1 MKNSVANAP
10 KTHEEDLPLP
20 VIRQATTPS
29 VADQIFDALS
39 QRILSLKLPPSTK
52 ISEAEVAKQM
62 GVSRQPVREAFK
74 RLAKLGFLYIRP
86 QSSTTVSLIS
96 ENAVLRARFIRTAL
110 EVKTSR
116 TAADSLDADGL
127 AALAA
132 LIEDQKAAIAEKD
145 RDKFHALDDAFHRE
159 ICVQSGVGYVW
170 NLIHENKAHMDRV
183 RMLTLNAASQ
193 KLALDDHIKIFNAL
207 TSNDADAVEQA
218 MTEHLSR
225 ILVHIEAIKADTHT
239 WFTEDTQ

>member
-1 MKNSVANAP
+1 MVKSVADAL
-10 KTHEEDLPLP
+10 ERRDDVLPLP
-20 VIRQATTPS
+20 VIRHETKPS
-29 VADQIFDALS
+29 VADQIFDALN
-39 QRILSLKLPPSTK
+39 QRILSLKLAPSTK

-74 RLAKLGFLYIRP
+74 RLAKLGFLSIRP

-116 TAADSLDADGL
+116 TAAGALDADGL

-132 LIEDQKAAIAEKD
+132 LIEDQKAAITAKD

-159 ICVQSGVGYVW
+159 ICVRSGVGYVW

-193 KLALDDHIKIFNAL
+193 KLALDDHIRIFSAL
-207 TSNDADAVEQA
+207 TSNDADAVELA
-218 MTEHLSR
+218 ITEHLSR
-225 ILVHIEAIKADTHT
+225 ILIHIASIKAENHN

>member
-1 MKNSVANAP
+1 MANAP
-10 KTHEEDLPLP
+10 EKNDNHLPLP

-39 QRILSLKLPPSTK
+39 QRILSLKLPPGTK

-74 RLAKLGFLYIRP
+74 RLAKLGFLFIRP

-96 ENAVLRARFIRTAL
+96 ESAVLRARFIRTAL

-116 TAADSLDADGL
+116 TAAETLGPEGL
-127 AALAA
+127 AELAA
-132 LIEDQKAAIAEKD
+132 LIEEQKDAISAKD
-145 RDKFHALDDAFHRE
+145 RDRFHALDDAFHRE
-159 ICVQSGVGYVW
+159 ICEQSGVGYVW

-183 RMLTLNAASQ
+183 RMLTLDSASQ
-193 KLALDDHIKIFNAL
+193 KLALDDHIKIFNAIR
-207 TSNDADAVEQA
+207 SNDTDAVERE
-218 MTEHLSR
+218 MTEHLAR
-225 ILVHIEAIKADTHT
+225 ILIQIEAIKADKHN
-239 WFTEDTQ
+239 WFTENTP